1 MYDNFNFI
9 MMNYKTI
16 QAAIKVKTIQGRY
29 VTNHH
34 IFPFLDTLNDT
45 FLIET
50 IGQSVLGKDIKSV
63 TFGSG
68 KLKIFMWSQMH
79 GNESTTTKAVLD
91 FVNFMQT
98 NSDFVRQLMQ
108 QCTFKIIPILNPD
121 GAEAYTRVNAN
132 KVDLNRD
139 AQDRNQPESIILR
152 DTYEA
157 FKPDYCFNLHDQRTI
172 FNVGDTS
179 KPATVSFLAPAH
191 DEERS
196 ISPSRAISMQLIV
209 AMNKEL
215 QQYIP
220 NQIGRYDDGFNA
232 NCVGDTFQMLNKPT
246 ILFESGHFENDYLRE
261 ETRIYIFCAMLKA
274 IEVIATNAIQDYKQE
289 DYFMIPENG
298 KLFFDVIIKNA
309 SLINPKLPN
318 DRSLGLLFQETL
330 ENEEIKFIPKISEI
344 GNLNDFFGHK
354 IYNCLNS
361 IELDALKRNKQL
373 TDVILN
379 IE

>member
-1 MYDNFNFI
+1 MI
-9 MMNYKTI
+9 NYKTI

-91 FVNFMQT
+91 FLNFMQT
-98 NSDFVRQLMQ
+98 NSDFARQLMQ

-139 AQDRNQPESIILR
+139 AQDRSQPESIVLR

-246 ILFESGHFENDYLRE
+246 ILFESGHFENDFLRE